1 MKMMTLSTPG
11 GHPLMAAVVPV
22 ASPILAATRLIPAMR
37 EQFRLPAEVSFS
49 FRDLT
54 VDELS
59 ALVSQQPA

>member
-1 MKMMTLSTPG
+1 MKLLTLSTPG

-37 EQFRLPAEVSFS
+37 KQASLPAEVSFS

-54 VDELS
+54 VEELS
-59 ALVSQQPA
+59 ALANQEPA